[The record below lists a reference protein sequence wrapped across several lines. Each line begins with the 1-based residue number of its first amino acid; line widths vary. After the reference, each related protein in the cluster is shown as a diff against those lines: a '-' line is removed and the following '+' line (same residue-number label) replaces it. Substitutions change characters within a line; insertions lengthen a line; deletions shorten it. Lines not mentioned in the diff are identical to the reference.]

1 MKYIH
6 RPFKLV
12 TEFSCAGDQKTAVA
26 SLSSG
31 VLDGEKHQVLLGI
44 TGSGKTFTMAKVIEN
59 VSRPTLILAH
69 NKTLAAQLF
78 SEFRELFPENAVHY
92 FVSYYD
98 YYQPEAYVA
107 ASDTYIEKDAQI
119 NEEIDRLRHAAT
131 NALLSRD
138 DVIIIASVSCI
149 FGIGAPEFYH
159 NLAIHLKKGM
169 ESDRDKFL
177 RNLVDI
183 QYERNDYD
191 FYRGKFRVRGDIIEV
206 FPADYDNTA
215 LRIEWFGDEIENIR
229 IINPIDGKTIEKL
242 DEIMIFPSSHYV
254 VPQDNLKSAIDGI
267 RVELRERINYFNS
280 NMKPLES
287 ERITLRT
294 MSDLELMETTGY
306 CKGIENYSRYLDG
319 RSEGIPPSTL
329 IDYFPDKFLMFID
342 ESHQTIPQV
351 RAMYK
356 GDRSRKR
363 NLVDYGF
370 RLPSAL
376 DNRPLNF
383 SEFEQRV
390 NQVIYVSAT
399 PAPYEIEKA
408 QGVVVEQILRPTGLL
423 DPEIEVRPIENQV
436 EDLTSEI
443 DYVVKEK
450 GKVLVITLTKRMS
463 EHLSEFFTD
472 LGIRAKYLHSE
483 VDTFDRVE
491 ILRELRTNEYDV
503 LIGINLL
510 REGLDLPEVSL
521 VAILDAD
528 TEGFLRSEQALF
540 QLCGRAARNVNGRV
554 IMYASRVTKAMNSVI
569 AETKRRRKI
578 QHEFNNQNGIT
589 PLTIVKKV
597 TDMAS
602 MIGKSSVGK
611 NKKDIPVVFTD
622 DIEDIDILKKKML
635 KHARNLEFEEAAR
648 LRDRIRQMEEIQS
661 IN

>member
-1 MKYIH
+1 MH